1 MGFDVDLYLE
11 KALKGELLEEL
22 VIKII
27 CLKLREILVKEDNVK
42 SLSSPI
48 TLVGDIHGQFYDLLE
63 IFKVGGDVPNTNYL
77 FLGDYVDRGA
87 HSIETIMLLSLL
99 KLKYPTKVTLIR
111 GNHEGR
117 VITQQ
122 YGFYT
127 ECQTKYGST
136 GVWQHVTD
144 MFDYLPIAA
153 LIDEQIF
160 CVHGGLSPYIETIKE
175 ISEIKRFQEI
185 PHEGPFADIMWSDP
199 DSDAQ
204 GFTLSAR
211 GAGYIFGQDVFERF
225 LQLNKI
231 THFIR
236 AHQLCMEGYEIMFK
250 ERFMTVWS
258 APNYFYR
265 LGNMASILEIDE
277 NRNFHFNIFSD
288 SPENKNKANQKH
300 MSLVNDKEYFV

>member
-1 MGFDVDLYLE
+1 MGFDVDEYLE
-11 KALKGELLEEL
+11 KAFKAELLEEL
-22 VIKII
+22 EIKII
-27 CLKLREILVKEDNVK
+27 CLKLREILVQEDNVQR
-42 SLSSPI
+42 LSTPI

-63 IFKVGGDVPNTNYL
+63 IFRVGGSVPDTNYL

-99 KLKYPTKVTLIR
+99 KLKYPTKITLIR
-111 GNHEGR
+111 GNHEAR

-122 YGFYT
+122 YGFYV

-136 GVWQHVTD
+136 GVWQCVTD

-153 LIDEQIF
+153 LIDEQIY

-175 ISEIKRFQEI
+175 IQEIKRIQEI

-199 DSDAQ
+199 DADNP

-211 GAGYIFGQDVFERF
+211 GAGYLFGEDVFEKF
-225 LQLNKI
+225 LELNKV

-236 AHQLCMEGYEIMFK
+236 AHQLCMEGYEVMFK

-258 APNYFYR
+258 APNYLYR
-265 LGNMASILEIDE
+265 LGNMASVLEIDD
-277 NRNFHFNIFSD
+277 NRNFHFNIFHD
-288 SPENKNKANQKH
+288 APENKSKANQKH
-300 MSLVNDKEYFV
+300 TSLVNDKDYFI